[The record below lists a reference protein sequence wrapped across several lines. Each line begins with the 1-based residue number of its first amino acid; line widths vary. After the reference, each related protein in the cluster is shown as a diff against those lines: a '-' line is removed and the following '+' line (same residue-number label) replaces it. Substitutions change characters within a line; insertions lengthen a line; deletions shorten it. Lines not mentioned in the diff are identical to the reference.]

1 MLDNSSTKFSQ
12 LKCLTLSNVKGMSD
26 YGIILIVRAL
36 CTNETLEELDL
47 YGCKMTALSFEAIM
61 ILVKDVNLTLHKLNV
76 ELFQTI
82 DNAPASS
89 AASQVTPG

>member
-1 MLDNSSTKFSQ
+1 
-12 LKCLTLSNVKGMSD
+12 MSD

-47 YGCKMTALSFEAIM
+47 YGCKMSSLSYEALN

-76 ELFQTI
+76 ELFQTEEGGGSG
-82 DNAPASS
+82 P
-89 AASQVTPG
+89 